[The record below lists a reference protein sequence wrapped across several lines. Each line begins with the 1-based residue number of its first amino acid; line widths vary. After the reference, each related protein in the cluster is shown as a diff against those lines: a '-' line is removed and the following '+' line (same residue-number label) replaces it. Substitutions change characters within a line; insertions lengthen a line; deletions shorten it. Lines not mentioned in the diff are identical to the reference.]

1 MEIITFGDTYTIVDH
16 NLNEVARFSNIEDA
30 TNYLNQQ
37 GIENIIE
44 NPFYEV
50 DEDGQPIG

>member
-1 MEIITFGDTYTIVDH
+1 MEIITFGDRYTIVDT
-16 NLNEVARFSNIEDA
+16 NLNEIAHFSNIEDA
-30 TNYLNQQ
+30 TNYLNQH

-50 DEDGQPIG
+50 DENGQPIG

>member
-1 MEIITFGDTYTIVDH
+1 MEIITFGDTYTIVDQ

>member
-1 MEIITFGDTYTIVDH
+1 MEIITFGDTYTIVDQ
-16 NLNEVARFSNIEDA
+16 NANEIARFSNIEDA